1 MINHDELSDA
11 IRKASALGKIAAPII
26 ADALIIAD
34 SAARSDIEI
43 HCLAIFD
50 HTTQRRD
57 RYDIRNPGDPSLH
70 EEDRADL
77 RETIE
82 RALRYLTA
90 RGKIVRDPHAPHL
103 VRFLRTPKA
112 PAA

>member
-1 MINHDELSDA
+1 MSDDLA
-11 IRKASALGKIAAPII
+11 ALVAPFI

-34 SAARSDIEI
+34 SAARSDIEL

-50 HTTQRRD
+50 HTTQRQD
-57 RYDIRNPGDPSLH
+57 RYDVRNPGDPSLH

-90 RGKIVRDPHAPHL
+90 RRLIDRDPHAPHL
-103 VRFLRTPKA
+103 VRLLRTPKA

>member
-1 MINHDELSDA
+1 MSTNNELAAA
-11 IRKASALGKIAAPII
+11 IRRANNLAAIAAPII

-57 RYDIRNPGDPSLH
+57 RYDTRDFGDPGLH

-77 RETIE
+77 RETID

-90 RGKIVRDPHAPHL
+90 RRLIDRDPHAPHL
-103 VRFLRTPKA
+103 VRFLRTPKE